1 MSVGWCQ
8 SNRQQL
14 SLKLPLVAVWISYPD
29 VVVSALVMNR
39 FLNLLEERYGNP
51 YAWVGE
57 VSVRNDPIGF
67 FKNWRGNISRRTISM
82 EEWVQGFYDSL
93 SSDDQRKVSKRLGTD
108 APKYIRRRQP
118 HIRLKQ
124 GTVTEILHAMQNP
137 SKPEFLQKPPPWRT

>member
-93 SSDDQRKVSKRLGTD
+93 SSDDQRKVSTRLGTD